1 MGNTITSMFTST
13 RPKHPVLKG
22 RNLTLE
28 EFTPDKI
35 NAKYLE
41 WLNNPIVNYYTRRR
55 HMSVQGFEE
64 ALAYI
69 RSQGSGE
76 AVFAI
81 QHPEHGHVGNI
92 SYGPIEWEYLRS
104 QLGIMIGE
112 HNLWSRGIGTEAVYL
127 VTKFLFTEK
136 KLHRVEA
143 GTANIAFVKLAEK
156 LGWTI
161 EGVERDRFR
170 LDDSFVS
177 ETLLSQLHN
186 EFRVMAELEP

>member
-1 MGNTITSMFTST
+1 MFTST

-64 ALAYI
+64 ALAYV
-69 RSQGSGE
+69 RGQGSGE

-104 QLGIMIGE
+104 QLGIMIGAV
-112 HNLWSRGIGTEAVYL
+112 NFIKSLNYIGRFDVYL
-127 VTKFLFTEK
+127 VYHICIRIPI
-136 KLHRVEA
+136 LHLV
-143 GTANIAFVKLAEK
+143 NILAY
-156 LGWTI
+156 
-161 EGVERDRFR
+161 
-170 LDDSFVS
+170 
-177 ETLLSQLHN
+177 
-186 EFRVMAELEP
+186 